1 MMDIHIQEK
10 RLMMMI
16 EGYHKSEC
24 QSLLSSAHEKM
35 AKKLQKAFHK
45 ARVMVHAS
53 IVSERKRTR
62 ELIHIAQAGLE
73 TKRRK
78 HSIQAD
84 AMILE
89 IGFKCI
95 KQQLLNS
102 WHNSNSRQLWI
113 NTALQAALKN
123 LPAGDWQLHHPI
135 DWSTEEC
142 QRVIEM
148 TRLHSINVFFQVNA
162 EIRSGIRIEAATT
175 ILDMTEQGLLVDKQR
190 LESRLLALFYQ
201 VSQS

>member
-1 MMDIHIQEK
+1 MMDMHIQEK

-16 EGYHKSEC
+16 EDYQKREC

-35 AKKLQKAFHK
+35 AIKLQKALYK
-45 ARVMVHAS
+45 AREIVHDS

-62 ELIHIAQAGLE
+62 ELIHIAQAELE

-89 IGFKCI
+89 LGFKCI

-113 NTALQAALKN
+113 NNALEAALNN
-123 LPAGDWQLHHPI
+123 LPSGNWQLYHPT
-135 DWSTEEC
+135 DWSTDES

-148 TRLHSINVFFQVNA
+148 TRLHTINVFFQVST
-162 EIRSGIRIEAATT
+162 EIKSGIKIEAATT
-175 ILDMTEQGLLVDKQR
+175 ILDMSEHGLLADKQR
-190 LESRLLALFYQ
+190 LESRFLALFHQ

>member
-16 EGYHKSEC
+16 GDYHKREC

-35 AKKLQKAFHK
+35 ATKLQMALHK
-45 ARVMVHAS
+45 AREIVHAS
-53 IVSERKRTR
+53 IVTERKRTR
-62 ELIHIAQAGLE
+62 ELIHIAQAELE

-84 AMILE
+84 TMILE
-89 IGFKCI
+89 LGFKSI
-95 KQQLLNS
+95 KQQLLNR

-113 NTALQAALKN
+113 NNAIEAALNN
-123 LPAGDWQLHHPI
+123 LPSGNWLLYHPT
-135 DWSTEEC
+135 DWSTDES

-148 TRLHSINVFFQVNA
+148 THLHSINVLFQVNT
-162 EIRSGIRIEAATT
+162 EIKCGIKIEAETT
-175 ILDMTEQGLLVDKQR
+175 ILDMSEQGLLADKQR
-190 LESRLLALFYQ
+190 LESRFLALFHQ